1 MYPKSYVR
9 YKSEARLTRIQQCCE
24 KVQQAV
30 KKLHAEGLY
39 PTEARVSKFLAQ
51 PGCCRDK
58 EVRAALR
65 EARREL
71 GL

>member
-39 PTEARVSKFLAQ
+39 PTEARV
-51 PGCCRDK
+51 
-58 EVRAALR
+58 
-65 EARREL
+65 
-71 GL
+71 